1 MRRLA
6 LYIPVLCF
14 GLPAPALADFIAVEQ
29 FGQGTVVRINESTGE
44 RQVIGL
50 TGIGGVQNLARD
62 PSGVLYTLGPEL
74 PGTQRSLYTIDA
86 VTGVAT
92 ELVPLSGPLRLSA
105 ALAFSADTGLLYA
118 VARDAVT
125 LVHTLFTIDPR
136 TGVTA
141 AVGPLGLRGLLTFNV
156 TALDFSPEGILYGH
170 TGSPTG
176 TLYPGPGLFT
186 VDTTTGEATVVTS
199 IGLPPLWVQTIA
211 FAPDGTL
218 WAAGLVFAK
227 MDRNTGQVIGPELST
242 LRFMSGM
249 AFLDEAPPPPPEEEP
264 PPADEAPPPPAEEE
278 PPPADEAPPPPA
290 VTCSISSPL
299 LWPPNDRL
307 APVGFSAGVSVP
319 PGVDATPLI
328 QVFADDDAQVGDAVD
343 VAPETLRLRAVRQGH
358 AGRVY
363 LIVAWVTDALDRS
376 AFEVCSVAV
385 PHNRSG
391 RAIRRV
397 LARAA
402 AIETYYRAAQEAPP
416 GFALIGEGPDR

>member
-6 LYIPVLCF
+6 LYIAVVFF
-14 GLPAPALADFIAVEQ
+14 GLPVPALGDFIAVELRTL
-29 FGQGTVVRINESTGE
+29 GAVVRINESTGE

-50 TGIGGVQNLARD
+50 TGFGVGVQSLARD
-62 PSGVLYTLGPEL
+62 PSGVLYTLSPEL
-74 PGTQRSLYTIDA
+74 PGLERSLYTIDA

-92 ELVPLSGPLRLSA
+92 ELVPLSGPLQSSA
-105 ALAFSADTGLLYA
+105 ALAFSAETGLLYA

-125 LVHTLFTIDPR
+125 VVHTLFTIDPR

-249 AFLDEAPPPPPEEEP
+249 AFLDEAPPPP
-264 PPADEAPPPPAEEE
+264 AEEE

-319 PGVDATPLI
+319 PGLDATPLI

-402 AIETYYRAAQEAPP
+402 AVETYYRAAQEAPP